1 MNLKFKR
8 VILLCCA
15 AWVFDLFAEEKS
27 LPQSSAAGAV
37 KSVNLIEGD
46 SSAETEIKSVTTGT
60 WGITPSLEWDDS
72 TAFDGKRSIKILRYP
87 GCPNV
92 AWYFSPGTASV
103 NDVKN
108 LKFGQTYTYSFYA
121 KSDKEGT
128 KALIGGAQ
136 FKWKQWFPEKT
147 IILGKEW
154 KRYSVSFVPEK
165 TFKNADDNRYCL
177 FYGLKEDGGAW
188 FDAFQLEEGPVAT
201 EYRNATPVAMGL
213 IVRTKDKNT
222 FLADEKKLIDINVR
236 KAQPDCPDTLTLKY
250 VIEDYAGRKVLE
262 GKSAPVFD
270 ATGFWRHT
278 IDFNPG
284 KLGYYLVRAELL
296 DGDKTLA
303 KALSSLVIVN
313 PPVELAKGIEPWC
326 GISGNF
332 HFFLAPFKKIG
343 VKWLEQ
349 GADWGWIEKTKGEY
363 NWDARQSSQKDGN
376 LFARSLK
383 EAHEQGFKIKV
394 MFRDFPVWS
403 LDPKEK
409 DEAGKDYAGRLFCDD
424 AHLGDWRKFVRDYLD
439 NFKEYTDLYEI
450 GGENDA
456 FFGLNPYY
464 QKKYADTMI
473 ERFAGGATL
482 DIYAKVIKVGAEE
495 IRAQVPN
502 AKIGAVRPSDCDI
515 NSYNY
520 TMPYTAEIIKRSSA
534 NDFNVLPLDPYA
546 RPRYIGDEYP
556 VSGDPLELRKVYEGA
571 QKLVKK
577 YGDKQKQIYISEQGY
592 AIDHREIYNPKY
604 TGEQI
609 RCMVQSYLV
618 ARAVGYSSY
627 FWFTVQMDPNA
638 LEGNLYYYGMWYKDE
653 PLPEVAVYSAV
664 AGVVENVT
672 EARLLDLNDNV
683 KAAVYRKA
691 DGKAVAAVWT
701 AENASGIA
709 FDSGL
714 ACIDV
719 MGNPITPESK
729 GVKAHLALG
738 SFPVYLW
745 KSGSGDNFTQML
757 DIVGKAELDVK
768 SPADVYFRASDD
780 KTGKMYLISQLRNQP
795 LSGKIDYSV
804 DGRKGK
810 ADYDITPAGKCIVD
824 IDISGKNTNGR
835 ILDAEIKFGGD
846 FKNEKMSFEIPE
858 FIYVPKLKSNAVP
871 DADPAKWGVEPVINM
886 DDRSFIFPI
895 DHTTWTGPDDLSA
908 AIYLAW
914 ADTYLYL
921 GAVVKDDQH
930 FAKERSDLYNGDCF
944 QFAFDPKNDASL
956 MKADGYA
963 ADDIELGMGLPP
975 SGPAV
980 ECSKCENTKIW
991 ENSKYS
997 VVRDEKNKT
1006 TVYSARFPLSSLGIV
1021 PGKAFGFNAVVFD
1034 DDTGTGQNYYMRFTR
1049 GITEKKNPKLFRKF
1063 ILK

>member
-8 VILLCCA
+8 TILMCCL
-15 AWVFDLFAEEKS
+15 AWVLDL
-27 LPQSSAAGAV
+27 SAADRGP
-37 KSVNLIEGD
+37 VNLIEGD
-46 SSAETEIKSVTTGT
+46 SSAETEVKSVTTGT
-60 WGITPSLEWDDS
+60 WGITPSMEWDDS
-72 TAFDGKRSIKILRYP
+72 TAFDGKRSVKIMRYP
-87 GCPNV
+87 GCPNLK
-92 AWYFSPGTASV
+92 WYFSPGTASV

-121 KSDKEGT
+121 RSDKEGT

-154 KRYSVSFVPEK
+154 KRYTLSFVPEK
-165 TFKNADDNRYCL
+165 NFKSDDDNRYCM
-177 FYGLKEDGGAW
+177 FYGLKEDGVAW

-201 EYRNATPVAMGL
+201 EYRNSTPVAMGL

-222 FLADEKKLIDINVR
+222 FLADEKKFIDINVR
-236 KAQPDCPDTLTLKY
+236 KAQHDCPAALTLKY
-250 VIEDYAGRKVLE
+250 VIEDYTGRKVDE
-262 GKSAPVFD
+262 GTSATIFD
-270 ATGFWRHT
+270 HDGFWKYT

-284 KLGYYLVRAELL
+284 RLGYYLVRAELL

-303 KALSSLVIVN
+303 KSLSSLVIVN

-326 GISGNF
+326 GVCDPVNTR
-332 HFFLAPFKKIG
+332 FFLSPLKKIG
-343 VKWLEQ
+343 VKWIDAEVSWRDIETKK
-349 GADWGWIEKTKGEY
+349 GSYDWNAGPAPLDSILQ
-363 NWDARQSSQKDGN
+363 N
-376 LFARSLK
+376 
-383 EAHEQGFKIKV
+383 AHKNGMKV
-394 MFRDFPVWS
+394 KLYFGRDCPEWS

-409 DEAGKDYAGRLFCDD
+409 AEAEKLSKDCAKRLFCGE
-424 AHLGDWRKFVRDYLD
+424 AHLGDWRQFVRAVTNKYKDD
-439 NFKEYTDLYEI
+439 VDLYEI
-450 GGENDA
+450 YGEADA
-456 FFGLNPYY
+456 FYGLNPYY
-464 QKKYADTMI
+464 QKKYAASMI
-473 ERFAGGATL
+473 QRFAGGATL
-482 DIYAKVIKVGAEE
+482 DIYANIIKAGAEE
-495 IRAQVPN
+495 IRAQVPD
-502 AKIGAVRPSDCDI
+502 ALIGAVRPSDCDVA
-515 NSYNY
+515 SYNN
-520 TMPYTAEIIKRSSA
+520 TFPYTAEIIKRTSSK
-534 NDFNVLPLDPYA
+534 DFNVLPLDPYA

-556 VSGDPLELRKVYEGA
+556 VSGDPLELRNVYNGAKKV
-571 QKLVKK
+571 VKE

-609 RCMVQSYLV
+609 RCLVQSYLV

-627 FWFTVQMDPNA
+627 FWFCVQMDPNS

-653 PLPEVAVYSAV
+653 PLPEVAAYSAV
-664 AGVVENVT
+664 AGIVENVT

-701 AENASGIA
+701 TANSSGIT
-709 FDSGL
+709 FDNSL
-714 ACIDV
+714 ASFDV
-719 MGNPITPESK
+719 MGNPVTPASK
-729 GVKAHLALG
+729 SGKAHLALG
-738 SFPVYLW
+738 SFPVYMW
-745 KSGSGDNFTQML
+745 KSGTGDNFNQLL

-768 SPADVYFRASDD
+768 SPADVYFRAADD
-780 KTGKMYLISQLRNQP
+780 KTGKMYLFSQLRNQP

-858 FIYVPKLKSNAVP
+858 FIYVQQLKSNAVP
-871 DADPAKWGVEPVINM
+871 DADPAKWGVEPVIAM
-886 DDRSFIFPI
+886 EDRSFIFPP
-895 DHTTWTGPDDLSA
+895 DPHTPWDGNDDLSA
-908 AIYLAW
+908 KIYLGW
-914 ADTYLYL
+914 ADSYLYL
-921 GAVVKDDQH
+921 KAVVKDDQH
-930 FAKERSDLYNGDCF
+930 FAKERTNLYNGDCL

-963 ADDIELGMGLPP
+963 SDDIELGMGLPP

-980 ECSKCENTKIW
+980 ECYKCENTKIW
-991 ENSKYS
+991 ENTQYS
-997 VVRDEKNKT
+997 VVRDEKSKT

-1021 PGKAFGFNAVVFD
+1021 PGKAFGFNTVVFD
-1034 DDTGTGQNYYMRFTR
+1034 DDTGTGQSYYMQFTR